1 VIRAWALALVFSIS
15 VFAQDKPQPPQDK
28 QPPPAKPAVQEEEPP
43 EEDASL
49 KPKEY
54 SFNPLQA
61 SKEVRIGEYYFK
73 KKSYRA
79 AANRFREATHWNP
92 SFPDAFL
99 RLAETEEKLK
109 DQKAAREAYAKY
121 LELNP
126 TAKDAE
132 SIKKKLGTK

>member
-1 VIRAWALALVFSIS
+1 VIRAWALALIFSLTLS
-15 VFAQDKPQPPQDK
+15 AQEKL
-28 QPPPAKPAVQEEEPP
+28 PPPPKEEEPP

-61 SKEVRIGEYYFK
+61 SKELRIGEYYFK

-99 RLAETEEKLK
+99 RLAETEEKLN
-109 DQKAAREAYAKY
+109 DRKAAQEAYAKY

-126 TAKDAE
+126 GEKDAE
-132 SIKKKLGTK
+132 TIKKKLAAK

>member
-15 VFAQDKPQPPQDK
+15 LFAQDKLVQSKDQQPT
-28 QPPPAKPAVQEEEPP
+28 AKPAVQEEEPP
-43 EEDASL
+43 EEDAAL

-61 SKEVRIGEYYFK
+61 SKEVRIGEY
-73 KKSYRA
+73 YRA

-99 RLAETEEKLK
+99 RLAETEEKLN
-109 DQKAAREAYAKY
+109 DHKAAREAYAKY

-132 SIKKKLGTK
+132 SIRKKLGAK

>member
-1 VIRAWALALVFSIS
+1 VIRVWALALVLRAALP
-15 VFAQDKPQPPQDK
+15 AQEKMPP
-28 QPPPAKPAVQEEEPP
+28 PPPAPQEQEPP
-43 EEDASL
+43 EEDASQ

-79 AANRFREATHWNP
+79 AANRFREATRWNP
-92 SFPDAFL
+92 SFADAFL
-99 RLAETEEKLK
+99 RLAESEEKLH
-109 DQKAAREAYAKY
+109 DGKAAKEAYAKY

-126 TAKDAE
+126 EAKDAE
-132 SIKKKLGTK
+132 AIRKKLGSK

>member
-1 VIRAWALALVFSIS
+1 MIRAWTLALVFSS
-15 VFAQDKPQPPQDK
+15 SLLTQDK
-28 QPPPAKPAVQEEEPP
+28 QPPPKPAVQEEEPP
-43 EEDASL
+43 EEDTSL

-92 SFPDAFL
+92 SFPDAYL
-99 RLAETEEKLK
+99 RLAETEEKLN
-109 DQKAAREAYAKY
+109 DRKAAREAYEKY

-132 SIKKKLGTK
+132 SIRKKLNSSK

>member
-1 VIRAWALALVFSIS
+1 MMRAWLLALVLG
-15 VFAQDKPQPPQDK
+15 VRLVAQQQPL
-28 QPPPAKPAVQEEEPP
+28 PPPPKEEEPP
-43 EEDASL
+43 EEDTSL

-79 AANRFREATHWNP
+79 AANRFREATQWNP
-92 SFPDAFL
+92 SFADAFL

-109 DQKAAREAYAKY
+109 DRKAAQEAYSKY
-121 LELNP
+121 LQLNP
-126 TAKDAE
+126 EAKDAE
-132 SIKKKLGTK
+132 SIRKKLAAK

>member
-1 VIRAWALALVFSIS
+1 VIRAWALTLVLSIALS
-15 VFAQDKPQPPQDK
+15 AQEKL
-28 QPPPAKPAVQEEEPP
+28 PPPPKEEEPP

-61 SKEVRIGEYYFK
+61 TKEMRIGEYYFK

-99 RLAETEEKLK
+99 RLAETEEKLN
-109 DQKAAREAYAKY
+109 DRKAAHEAYAKY

-132 SIKKKLGTK
+132 SIRKKIGSK